1 MGICQVT
8 PKTYARAVTDASPT
22 MEEPCRRRPGNL
34 PPSKCSSSS
43 GRSMNEPLGSIILR
57 TSHDWLRSSHATR
70 IAESRDRAAR
80 D

>member
-1 MGICQVT
+1 MRML
-8 PKTYARAVTDASPT
+8 PSSKTYARAVTDL
-22 MEEPCRRRPGNL
+22 RRQWKKHVAAGL
-34 PPSKCSSSS
+34 KSAAIKMFVSS

-57 TSHDWLRSSHATR
+57 TSRDWLSSHATR